1 MLVDNQSLPF
11 SLYDPKIGILELS
24 DEKEAHIHFC
34 AGYLSTMVDG
44 KFEQDHKCSSF
55 YIILELKKFQCY
67 VFLFI
72 SFVIK
77 RHVMLLRDMFIV
89 RESIFM
95 KNFSQ
100 KFFGVFREV
109 FANQKGSDL
118 AIINLHNLTSFFA
131 KISSYL

>member
-1 MLVDNQSLPF
+1 MQFFLYNLGAQIIPVLCF
-11 SLYDPKIGILELS
+11 S
-24 DEKEAHIHFC
+24 F
-34 AGYLSTMVDG
+34 
-44 KFEQDHKCSSF
+44 
-55 YIILELKKFQCY
+55 
-67 VFLFI
+67 FI